1 MGYRDAMA
9 VRSETSRKAVL
20 QATMDL
26 LGDQPPGPVSLQKLS
41 IEGIA
46 RQAGVSKMT
55 IYRWW
60 PNKAALVIDSFLDN
74 HVASTPV
81 EDDGPALAAL
91 RRHVVSLA
99 RIYAGPEGRL
109 IAQLIAE
116 CQFDSATLH
125 EFKQR
130 FWEGRVIAVRR
141 LIERAQ
147 REGDLRADLELD
159 EAAELI
165 YAPIY
170 FRLLFQNGSLEAG
183 AVERLVDVALAG
195 LGTGAVRRVSTT
207 PDAGAHQVEERET
220 A

>member
-1 MGYRDAMA
+1 MA

-26 LGDQPPGPVSLQKLS
+26 LGDRPPGPVSLQKLS

-81 EDDGPALAAL
+81 EDDGPALQVL
-91 RRHVVSLA
+91 RRHLASLA
-99 RIYAGPEGRL
+99 RIYDGPEGRL

-116 CQFDSATLH
+116 CQFDPATLH

-130 FWEGRVIAVRR
+130 FWEGRVLAVRR
-141 LIERAQ
+141 LIERAID
-147 REGDLRADLELD
+147 EGALRSDVEPD
-159 EAAELI
+159 EVAEVL

-170 FRLLFQNGSLEAG
+170 FRLLFQNGSLDA
-183 AVERLVDVALAG
+183 AATERLVDVVLEG
-195 LGTGAVRRVSTT
+195 FGAKGVRRVSNKQSAD
-207 PDAGAHQVEERET
+207 PALESA
-220 A
+220 

>member
-1 MGYRDAMA
+1 MA
-9 VRSETSRKAVL
+9 VRSEASRRAVL

-26 LGDQPPGPVSLQKLS
+26 LGDRPPGPVSLQKLS

-81 EDDGPALAAL
+81 EDEGRALDAL

-130 FWEGRVIAVRR
+130 FWEGRVLAVRK
-141 LIERAQ
+141 LIERAI
-147 REGDLRADLELD
+147 REGDLRHDVEADEV
-159 EAAELI
+159 AELL

-170 FRLLFQNGSLEAG
+170 FRLLFQTGSLEAD
-183 AVERLVDVALAG
+183 AAERLVDMALEG
-195 LGTGAVRRVSTT
+195 FGATRVRRVSTEPAVGT
-207 PDAGAHQVEERET
+207 RQGPARET